1 MISGPPPVVSSV
13 TEAPFPR
20 PRLSLLELAPVVD
33 GASFGDALRD
43 TIATAQEAERLGY
56 ERVWVAEHHSMPGIA
71 SSAPAVLI
79 GQIAA
84 ATEKI
89 RVGSGG
95 VMLPN
100 HQPLVVAEQFGTLD
114 ALFPDRIDLGIGRA
128 PGTDQLTAHALRGGK
143 VSESVDDFPQALAHL
158 RAFLRDD
165 FPADHPYVAITATP
179 GVGSNP
185 QMWLLGSST
194 FSAKLAGLLG
204 LPFAFARHFAPQ
216 ATLPALAEYRETF
229 RPGDLDAPNA
239 MLTVTVV
246 AADTDEEAQRI
257 AGPAKASMYRV
268 RTGNP
273 GRMLTYEQAAAQPL
287 TPEQEHAIAPTTS
300 AWIVG
305 SQETVRDELRE
316 LLTRTQPQELMISGM
331 IPGLPERKRSLE
343 LIKGAVD
350 ELG

>member
-1 MISGPPPVVSSV
+1 M
-13 TEAPFPR
+13 TEASFPR

-84 ATEKI
+84 ATDSI

-114 ALFPDRIDLGIGRA
+114 ALFPNRIDLGIGRA

-165 FPADHPYVAITATP
+165 FPADHPYAAITATP
-179 GVGSNP
+179 GTGSNP
-185 QMWLLGSST
+185 EMWLLGSST

-204 LPFAFARHFAPQ
+204 LGFAFARHFAPQ
-216 ATLPALAEYRETF
+216 ATLPALTEYRENF
-229 RPGDLDAPNA
+229 RPGDIDSPNA
-239 MLTVTVV
+239 MLTVTVI
-246 AADTDEEAQRI
+246 AADTDEQAQRI

-273 GRMLTYEQAAAQPL
+273 GRMLTFDQAAAQPL
-287 TPEQEHAIAPTTS
+287 TADQEQAIAPTTA

-305 SQETVRDELRE
+305 SQDTVRDELRS
-316 LLTRTQPQELMISGM
+316 LLERTQPQELMIAGM
-331 IPGLPERKRSLE
+331 IPGRDERVHSLE

-350 ELG
+350 QLG